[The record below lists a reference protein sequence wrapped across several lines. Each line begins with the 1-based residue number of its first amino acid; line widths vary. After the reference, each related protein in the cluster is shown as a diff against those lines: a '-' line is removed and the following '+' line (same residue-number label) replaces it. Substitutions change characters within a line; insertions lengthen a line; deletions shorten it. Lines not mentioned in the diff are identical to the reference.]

1 MTADRTMDISEVNR
15 VSEENFRALGL
26 RHFGRLQAPKGVR
39 FYGQVITA
47 VFAVLG
53 ALFLYTAI
61 LSKLLPDSGNVVVD
75 FIKRDYYFC
84 YLIPLS
90 IIPTYMVVYLNWL
103 AIRHFEQN

>member
-1 MTADRTMDISEVNR
+1 

-84 YLIPLS
+84 VSMLCCLGRYWQARQDHDS
-90 IIPTYMVVYLNWL
+90 
-103 AIRHFEQN
+103 R